1 VFVSYVVLGW
11 DCFKMKECV
20 YYIFFDAGCEFDHRV
35 RKRYVTRQRTYL
47 KKEEPMHTR
56 SVVLPFVLAAALA
69 CGQKPTDKSK
79 DKKDPLLIKPPT
91 NNTQPVSMPDKP
103 NTMASTMAASTMA
116 TSAPTDSLLLGLP
129 SLSSYLSKGVE
140 VEKALAFSYNFEKG
154 KSASYQISIRWQL
167 KGINLP
173 LGDFSG
179 AFVADLNW
187 VIKDVD
193 SKGEALAELTYGRI
207 QAQFDAI
214 LLGGSKK
221 FDSKSKDQ
229 IVPDPLLAPFG
240 KMDGK
245 TFSMKISKE
254 GKISELTGQDKILQ
268 EALSDSSFPA
278 DLRLQILAAIGEQG
292 LTQLLGQGFL
302 AFPAKELKKGD
313 NFKTDGAP
321 LTIPGLGEINLQEDI
336 RLEGLREID
345 GKQLGL
351 FSISIFALIDPQ
363 GGPSVTKLPGF
374 RLAGEATPTIGDG
387 FFVFDVGRGLP
398 SSATLPIPLDLKISL
413 LQSDGTATTPQPIN
427 VIGDVT
433 LTAKL
438 VE

>member
-1 VFVSYVVLGW
+1 
-11 DCFKMKECV
+11 M
-20 YYIFFDAGCEFDHRV
+20 R
-35 RKRYVTRQRTYL
+35 
-47 KKEEPMHTR
+47 TR

-69 CGQKPTDKSK
+69 CGQKPTDKNK
-79 DKKDPLLIKPPT
+79 DKKDPLLIKPPA
-91 NNTQPVSMPDKP
+91 NNTQPISTPTKPDTTP
-103 NTMASTMAASTMA
+103 TTMAASTMSASTMA
-116 TSAPTDSLLLGLP
+116 TSTPANSMVLDIP
-129 SLSSYLSKGVE
+129 SLSTYLSKGTE

-154 KSASYQISIRWQL
+154 MSASYQISIRWQL

-207 QAQFDAI
+207 QAQFDAV
-214 LLGGSKK
+214 LLGGKKK

-254 GKISELTGQDKILQ
+254 GKISELIGQDKILE
-268 EALSDSSFPA
+268 EALSDSSFPS
-278 DLRLQILAAIGEQG
+278 DLKLQILAAIGEQG

-302 AFPAKELKKGD
+302 AFPANELKKGD
-313 NFKTDGAP
+313 NFKTNGTP
-321 LTIPGLGEINLQEDI
+321 LTIPGLGQINIQEDVK
-336 RLEGLREID
+336 LEGLREID

-387 FFVFDVGRGLP
+387 FFVFDVKRGLP

-413 LQSDGTATTPQPIN
+413 LQPDGTATTPQPIN

>member
-1 VFVSYVVLGW
+1 
-11 DCFKMKECV
+11 
-20 YYIFFDAGCEFDHRV
+20 
-35 RKRYVTRQRTYL
+35 
-47 KKEEPMHTR
+47 MHTR
-56 SVVLPFVLAAALA
+56 SAVLPFAMIAALA
-69 CGQKPTDKSK
+69 CGQKPTENKG
-79 DKKDPLLIKPPT
+79 KKDPLLTKPPT
-91 NNTQPVSMPDKP
+91 NQTQPVSTTTKP
-103 NTMASTMAASTMA
+103 ETMAASTMAASTMA
-116 TSAPTDSLLLGLP
+116 ASAPVDSVVLELP
-129 SLSSYLSKGVE
+129 SLSTYLTQGTELEQGKVF
-140 VEKALAFSYNFEKG
+140 AYNFEKG
-154 KSASYQISIRWQL
+154 KSASYQISIRWKL

-193 SKGEALAELTYGRI
+193 AKGEAQVELTYGRI
-207 QAQFDAI
+207 QAEFDAV

-221 FDSKSKDQ
+221 FDSKSKNQ

-254 GKISELTGQDKILQ
+254 GKISKLTGQDKILE
-268 EALSDSSFPA
+268 EALSDSSFPS
-278 DLRLQILAAIGEQG
+278 DLKLQILAAIGEQG

-302 AFPAKELKKGD
+302 AFPANELKKGGS
-313 NFKTDGAP
+313 FKTNGNP
-321 LTIPGLGEINLQEDI
+321 LTIPGLGQINIQEEVK
-336 RLEGLREID
+336 LEGLREID

-351 FSISIFALIDPQ
+351 FSISIFAIIDPQ

-387 FFVFDVGRGLP
+387 FFVFDLNRGLP
-398 SSATLPIPLDLKISL
+398 ASAAIPVPLDLKISL
-413 LQSDGTATTPQPIN
+413 LQPDGTATTPQPIN